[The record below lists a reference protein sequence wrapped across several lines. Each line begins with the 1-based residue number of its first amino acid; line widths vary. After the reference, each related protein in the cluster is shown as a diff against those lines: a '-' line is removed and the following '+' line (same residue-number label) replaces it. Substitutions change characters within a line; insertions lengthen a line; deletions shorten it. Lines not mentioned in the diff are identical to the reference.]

1 MSASPRFRRRWPL
14 REGAE
19 NRDNA
24 RPLDAPATPAPQH
37 PETLPTRPP
46 RARVVA
52 TRRARPGSAPE
63 QQTASDN
70 QPVSAADL
78 PSKSDPAMHGAA
90 TTAITPARR
99 VRIAA
104 LPKAKVARVLRRVRG
119 QGPALGSAAP
129 GTETAHA
136 PEAAPDQVAPVG
148 DASTHPDRTADAVAY
163 PPVGGA
169 EKNDGETPRT
179 AAEVQQPAIPP
190 APETRRAAGE
200 TAAPRSPAPRLAPA
214 DATARQ
220 AQVWDALDTFSASS
234 AHLDRHRVVAALR
247 DDAAHAAFD
256 LLRTRLLH
264 TLADRGWKRVAITSP
279 TARCGKTFTAANLA
293 ISLSRQENCRTILLD
308 LDLRR
313 PSLHGTLGQ
322 ANPASIG
329 DMLRGDVAPADHLL
343 RLGAN
348 DFDGGHGL
356 AVGFNGRRERFAAEL
371 MQDPRTARTLS
382 RIESEFTPDVMLFD
396 LPPALYTDD
405 VMALQPHFDG
415 VILVLGGGIT
425 TPKEVKAV
433 ERRLGDKVPLLGMVL
448 NMAED
453 GQIQHYPY

>member
-19 NRDNA
+19 NRDDP
-24 RPLDAPATPAPQH
+24 RPLDAPAAPAPQQA
-37 PETLPTRPP
+37 ETLPTRPP

-52 TRRARPGSAPE
+52 TRRAQPGPTPE

-70 QPVSAADL
+70 PPVTAARVVSGADAPAPTATDL
-78 PSKSDPAMHGAA
+78 PPQPDTAVDGAA
-90 TTAITPARR
+90 ATAITTSRR

-119 QGPALGSAAP
+119 QGPALGTAAP
-129 GTETAHA
+129 EAEAAHA
-136 PEAAPDQVAPVG
+136 PEAAPDQVAPTK
-148 DASTHPDRTADAVAY
+148 DASTHPDRTAAAVAH
-163 PPVGGA
+163 PPVGSA

-190 APETRRAAGE
+190 APETRQA
-200 TAAPRSPAPRLAPA
+200 
-214 DATARQ
+214 ATARQ
-220 AQVWDALDTFSASS
+220 SQVWDALDTFSASS

-322 ANPASIG
+322 ASPASIG

-382 RIESEFTPDVMLFD
+382 RIEAEFNPDVMLFD

-415 VILVLGGGIT
+415 VIVVLGGGIT